1 MVCCHRGTS
10 ACEHIDHRH
19 ADMFNFSQICR
30 SFALNMDKNRSRLGT
45 GLSSLPVRF
54 KSNTLKKRRRAKGK
68 AMFFLLRVAFWLSI
82 VIILLPTGSQ
92 QPKSAPTL
100 ETKEAVS
107 AASAAVSDMR
117 QFCARQP
124 DACSVGSQAAVAF
137 GYKAQAGAKMLYDFL
152 TDALA
157 PAETGSV
164 VPAGT
169 RKREAAANSQDSLLP
184 GDLTPA

>member
-1 MVCCHRGTS
+1 
-10 ACEHIDHRH
+10 
-19 ADMFNFSQICR
+19 
-30 SFALNMDKNRSRLGT
+30 
-45 GLSSLPVRF
+45 
-54 KSNTLKKRRRAKGK
+54 
-68 AMFFLLRVAFWLSI
+68 MFFLIRAAFWLSI

-92 QPKSAPTL
+92 QPKSGPTI

-124 DACSVGSQAAVAF
+124 EACSVGSQAAVAF
-137 GYKAQAGAKMLYDFL
+137 GYKAQAGAKMLYEFL

-164 VPAGT
+164 TGKGEVSA
-169 RKREAAANSQDSLLP
+169 KSQDTLMP
-184 GDLTPA
+184 ADLTPPWRGPLPRPDPRGKHSA